1 MLPEFLLAK
10 IYSMLHWLVL
20 FHVFGATIWVGGHL
34 ILSLAILPKALKENN
49 PDLILQ
55 FEKNYEKIGLPAL
68 FFQVITG
75 IWLSLLYIPF
85 SDWFTLATSHNRFLW
100 IKLGLLLATITLAI
114 HARFFILHKLS
125 KHNLQTLAFHI
136 LLVTLLAVS
145 FVITGLSF
153 RYAYF

>member
-1 MLPEFLLAK
+1 
-10 IYSMLHWLVL
+10 MLHWLVL

-34 ILSLAILPKALKENN
+34 ILSLTILPKALKENN

-85 SDWFTLATSHNRFLW
+85 SD
-100 IKLGLLLATITLAI
+100 
-114 HARFFILHKLS
+114 
-125 KHNLQTLAFHI
+125 
-136 LLVTLLAVS
+136 
-145 FVITGLSF
+145 
-153 RYAYF
+153 